1 MGISIQKTELANCGS
16 SDRPANLQGLDFG
29 TRSQVK
35 NLIARNVLITAENVV
50 NMDQYYFCDMQCMK
64 YARIEVFTDPYSAV

>member
-1 MGISIQKTELANCGS
+1 MGIGIQKTELANCGS

-35 NLIARNVLITAENVV
+35 NLIARNVLITAENKV
-50 NMDQYYFCDMQCMK
+50 NMDQYYCL
-64 YARIEVFTDPYSAV
+64 